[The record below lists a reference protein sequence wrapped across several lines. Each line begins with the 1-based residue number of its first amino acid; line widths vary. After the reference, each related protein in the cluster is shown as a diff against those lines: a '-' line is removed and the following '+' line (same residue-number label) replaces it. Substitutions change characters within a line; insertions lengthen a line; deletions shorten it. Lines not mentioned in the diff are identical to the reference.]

1 MNLPQSQSI
10 QSLINLIKEHSS
22 DMFLAI
28 IRVLTILIVFL
39 ILRHLI
45 FNVIKRFFDVGLSRI
60 KEESEESRKS
70 RVMALKTVVTSVS
83 GFVLAFTCV
92 IMILQAVGVNIV
104 PVLTTAGVAGLAI
117 GIGAQKLVKDLIAG
131 FFLLVEDQYGIGE
144 IITIDSITGEVV
156 EIGMRTTKIRDGSN
170 KLCIF
175 SNGDI
180 IRVIN
185 HSRGSIVTTLD
196 VSIQPF
202 ADAQAAQKILTDICG
217 KVTNQYSSV
226 ASGFKVVGIIK
237 HDGLNTTFR
246 ISGNVAA
253 KSEVEIR
260 NSFFKM
266 LKEDFAN
273 NAILLA

>member
-1 MNLPQSQSI
+1 MKIPQSHSI
-10 QSLINLIKEHSS
+10 NSFKDLIGNHLP

-28 IRVLTILIVFL
+28 VRVLAILIVFL
-39 ILRHLI
+39 ILRRLI
-45 FNVIKRFFDVGLSRI
+45 SKIIKRFFDVGLSRI

-92 IMILQAVGVNIV
+92 IMILQSVGVNIV
-104 PVLTTAGVAGLAI
+104 PVITTAGVAGLAI

-131 FFLLVEDQYGIGE
+131 FFLLVEDQYGVGE
-144 IITIDSITGEVV
+144 IVTIDSITGEVV
-156 EIGMRTTKIRDGSN
+156 ELGMRITKIRDGSN

-196 VSIQPF
+196 ISIQPF
-202 ADAQAAQKILTDICG
+202 ADSETAQNILTDICG

-253 KSEVEIR
+253 KSETEIR
-260 NSFFKM
+260 NSIYQM
-266 LKEDFAN
+266 LKEDFAK
-273 NAILLA
+273 NAIMLV